1 MIGTEDVVDR
11 PAMSGEAPVKVQCLP
26 FSQIPH
32 TTRLFSDFLYDF
44 PKVRQFYPR
53 SPAFKQWFKDEAT
66 LLHYDPARRERV
78 AGILERQNRD
88 FGTSGRALDN
98 IARFRAGASVV
109 VTGQQVGLFGG
120 PLFSLFKAVSAVKL
134 AAEASAGG
142 IECVPVFWLATQDH
156 DLEEVNNASL
166 PGPDGALVRITAPS
180 RGVKDAPV
188 STVRFGPEIEP
199 AVQGA
204 VDLVGDS
211 EASEWLR
218 ETYHP
223 GETLGSA
230 FARLFVRLFGE
241 WGVILLDAADPEL
254 SALTEPVYR
263 AAIERASELDE
274 VLLRRGKELEAAG
287 YHQQVKVTPSSTL
300 LFTLQNG
307 ARVPVHRR
315 INGNS
320 HDFLVGDEK
329 IGQDELMRRISTAP
343 HEFSANVLLRP
354 VKQDY
359 LLPTLAYTG
368 GAAEVAYFA
377 QAAVVYQAL
386 LGRVTPVLPR
396 FSATLVEPKPQRL
409 LERYGLGLP
418 DLFRGPEA
426 LRETLAERTLP
437 PELQAAFDKA
447 NAALENSFSAI
458 RESLARLDVTLV
470 DAANRAASK
479 IQHQLEHLR
488 ASAARAELRQS
499 ELLAR
504 HAQQL
509 NNALYP
515 DKSLQEREIAGI
527 YFVSRY
533 GLQLL
538 RQLYEVLQIDC
549 HDHQVIS
556 L

>member
-32 TTRLFSDFLYDF
+32 TTRLFTDFLYDF

-53 SPAFKQWFKDEAT
+53 SPNFKQWFKNEAT

-78 AGILERQNRD
+78 ASILERQNRD

-199 AVQGA
+199 VVQGA

-241 WGVILLDAADPEL
+241 WGVILVDAADPEL

-263 AAIERASELDE
+263 AAIEKASELDE

-329 IGQDELMRRISTAP
+329 IGQDELLRRISTAP

-533 GLQLL
+533 GLQLI